1 MIHNVLIANRGEI
14 AVRIIRG
21 CREMGIRTVAVYSEV
36 DRLSLHTRLADEAY
50 PIGKAP
56 SSESYLVQDRII
68 ATALKAGADAVHP
81 GYGFLAENGDFAARV
96 EKAGLIWI
104 GPPAEAIRLM
114 GDKTVARQRMKEAGV
129 PTVPGTL
136 EPISDEAEA
145 LKTAEEIGFPV
156 LLKAAAGGGGKG
168 MRVVSRREEF
178 QPALQTAR
186 SEAKSAFG
194 DDRVYIE
201 KYLENPRHIEFQIL
215 ADKFG
220 HVIHLGEREC
230 SIQRRH
236 QKIVEESPSVLL
248 TPEMRQAMGEAAVRA
263 AQACGYR
270 NAGTIE
276 FLVDKNLNYYFLEM
290 NTRLQVEHPVTEET
304 TGIDLVKEQL
314 KIASGIPLGYSQ
326 EEIRQT
332 GHAIEVRIYAEDPAN
347 NFMPSAGKIQ
357 YLRPPGGPGIRE
369 DSGIFEDSEV
379 SLYYDSILSKLIVWG
394 KDRNEAVARM
404 ARALEEYRLFG
415 IRTTIPFGL
424 AVMKNKNFQTGH
436 FDTGFVEKEFRNG
449 SADVKNLSQ
458 IAAIAAL
465 LIDRQKAASEIRA
478 SANHHHKWESPWKTA
493 GRVENMR

>member
-1 MIHNVLIANRGEI
+1 M
-14 AVRIIRG
+14 
-21 CREMGIRTVAVYSEV
+21 C
-36 DRLSLHTRLADEAY
+36 
-50 PIGKAP
+50 
-56 SSESYLVQDRII
+56 SSDL
-68 ATALKAGADAVHP
+68 
-81 GYGFLAENGDFAARV
+81 
-96 EKAGLIWI
+96 
-104 GPPAEAIRLM
+104 
-114 GDKTVARQRMKEAGV
+114 
-129 PTVPGTL
+129 
-136 EPISDEAEA
+136 
-145 LKTAEEIGFPV
+145 
-156 LLKAAAGGGGKG
+156 
-168 MRVVSRREEF
+168 
-178 QPALQTAR
+178 
-186 SEAKSAFG
+186 
-194 DDRVYIE
+194 
-201 KYLENPRHIEFQIL
+201 
-215 ADKFG
+215 
-220 HVIHLGEREC
+220 VIHLGEREC

>member
-1 MIHNVLIANRGEI
+1 
-14 AVRIIRG
+14 
-21 CREMGIRTVAVYSEV
+21 
-36 DRLSLHTRLADEAY
+36 
-50 PIGKAP
+50 
-56 SSESYLVQDRII
+56 
-68 ATALKAGADAVHP
+68 
-81 GYGFLAENGDFAARV
+81 
-96 EKAGLIWI
+96 
-104 GPPAEAIRLM
+104 
-114 GDKTVARQRMKEAGV
+114 
-129 PTVPGTL
+129 
-136 EPISDEAEA
+136 
-145 LKTAEEIGFPV
+145 
-156 LLKAAAGGGGKG
+156 
-168 MRVVSRREEF
+168 
-178 QPALQTAR
+178 
-186 SEAKSAFG
+186 
-194 DDRVYIE
+194 
-201 KYLENPRHIEFQIL
+201 
-215 ADKFG
+215 
-220 HVIHLGEREC
+220 
-230 SIQRRH
+230 
-236 QKIVEESPSVLL
+236 
-248 TPEMRQAMGEAAVRA
+248 
-263 AQACGYR
+263 
-270 NAGTIE
+270 
-276 FLVDKNLNYYFLEM
+276 M

-332 GHAIEVRIYAEDPAN
+332 GHSIEVRIYAEDPAN

-394 KDRNEAVARM
+394 KARNEAVARM